1 MISTCS
7 ADLYCLI
14 ISSLWTSQEAE
25 SKARKQFKGLFD
37 KKPGEITEVGSEI
50 REESKTIEEI
60 DETKD
65 NDEIEEEEE
74 EEERTRTVVSTER
87 KRKWS
92 EKAWPI
98 MKNVIVQIGIQVG
111 VALLGVLIFQYA
123 SSRFT

>member
-7 ADLYCLI
+7 ADLSCLI

-50 REESKTIEEI
+50 REETKTIEEI

-65 NDEIEEEEE
+65 DEIEE

-98 MKNVIVQIGIQVG
+98 MKNVMVQIGIQVG
-111 VALLGVLIFQYA
+111 VALLGVLIFQFVSA
-123 SSRFT
+123 RFT

>member
-50 REESKTIEEI
+50 REETKTIEEI

-65 NDEIEEEEE
+65 NDEIEEEE
-74 EEERTRTVVSTER
+74 RTRTVVSMER